1 MRKLNKIAGGVL
13 AFGATLALVAAPVF
27 AASSVSTNFESYTLG
42 TINGQDGWISTGA
55 AGSGCAQYDHAV
67 SGSLGTTG
75 FGAQSLR
82 ISNPVT
88 SGCFGDQTFAK
99 PLADAIGEADST
111 NGTFSSGTL
120 QRHFETQ
127 FDIASAIPGAQQT
140 GLSVS
145 VSPDRGDGSR
155 MSYLRFE
162 DNAAGV
168 DVFFDD
174 VTGTGTSA
182 NFHET
187 NIATLNRTA
196 PHTIK
201 LSMDTLD
208 GPSNDVVKV
217 WIDGSLKITGTSWEN
232 YYRYDAEALAEQ
244 SPRIVKTVLFR
255 TGGTAVPA
263 NQGNGFLFDN
273 LSLSSGSIP
282 PAFPTSKDQ
291 CKHNGWKNFTDP
303 SFKNQGQC
311 IKWVE
316 AKAHGDL
323 KMANPSQRIKFNVAN
338 QNDSHDNHHVWHHD
352 RDKKGS
358 NVEYW
363 NYDYPGVLHYKADVS
378 CSYVNPQTNEARF
391 MFQIPA
397 GHPGLSGLYVVA
409 YVKEVKQKHAPDL
422 YGHAA
427 TADLNTATQWCQT
440 GDGFSPTM
448 YAVTKGNVE
457 VE

>member
-1 MRKLNKIAGGVL
+1 MKKLNKAIGGVFAL
-13 AFGATLALVAAPVF
+13 GATLALVAAPVF
-27 AASSVSTNFESYTLG
+27 AASSVSTNFDSYTLG
-42 TINGQDGWISTGA
+42 DINGQDGWSKTGPYDVNVVNNSYGYPA
-55 AGSGCAQYDHAV
+55 FGS
-67 SGSLGTTG
+67 
-75 FGAQSLR
+75 QSLR
-82 ISNPVT
+82 VSNGVT
-88 SGCFGDQTFAK
+88 SGSFGDQTFSK
-99 PLADAIGEADST
+99 SLAEAAGEST
-111 NGTFSSGTL
+111 ATTGGYSAAPT
-120 QRHFETQ
+120 QKHFEAQ
-127 FDIASAIPGAQQT
+127 FDIASTMPTQQT
-140 GLSVS
+140 GMAMS

-155 MSYLRFE
+155 MSYLRFV
-162 DNAAGV
+162 DDSSGI

-174 VTGTGTSA
+174 VQGTTNPA
-182 NFHET
+182 NFVET
-187 NIATLNRTA
+187 QVANDLSRTT
-196 PHTIK
+196 PQTIK
-201 LSMDTLD
+201 FVVDFVD
-208 GPSNDVVKV
+208 GPSNDVVKIYINNALV
-217 WIDGSLKITGTSWEN
+217 HTGTTWEN
-232 YYRYDAEALAEQ
+232 YYRYDTEASAEQ
-244 SPRIVKTVLFR
+244 GPRTTDSLHFR

-273 LSLSSGSIP
+273 LSLSSGPVQVGP
-282 PAFPTSKDQ
+282 PTTKDQ
-291 CKHNGWKNFTDP
+291 CKHDGWKTFNNP

-323 KMANPSQRIKFNVAN
+323 KMADPSQSIKFNVAN
-338 QNDSHDNHHVWHHD
+338 QTDSNDSHHDWHHD
-352 RDKKGS
+352 GDKRG
-358 NVEYW
+358 NDVEYW

-409 YVKEVKQKHAPDL
+409 YVKEVKQEHSPDL